1 MIEKKNIDDMNTLMV
16 LKENIKN
23 GVNDFYKKITKD
35 MILTS
40 FIGFFILIATIV
52 LKLSFDLVFKRIYSM
67 SFLQIFKELSLVSS
81 FAILTPTIL
90 VFIRSYLD
98 NRVLSVKGV
107 NKMKKRMISEKF
119 VETKGK
125 EIEKEDSNDLINALH
140 EIIRDIRSI
149 NDSNI
154 QDMLIMK
161 LENIIN
167 HFEEYL
173 TNPSME
179 NVLKNEIEEITC
191 MIQSLKRRSF
201 PKEEKEIS
209 DKIKKMF

>member
-1 MIEKKNIDDMNTLMV
+1 MIEKKNMDDMNTLMV

-107 NKMKKRMISEKF
+107 NKMKKRMISEEF

-167 HFEEYL
+167 HSEEYL